1 MGRVESGSESE
12 VWYYMDLGQVGVA
25 TESVGGISMSK
36 SLEGIHAQGERSSSA
51 CLPITQ
57 GSEYFCLSNF
67 MQLIYPQPVPSK
79 LPALAQ

>member
-1 MGRVESGSESE
+1 MVLYGSWAGGSGHGECWRDQYE
-12 VWYYMDLGQVGVA
+12 Q
-25 TESVGGISMSK
+25 K